1 VSTEVS
7 PRPPLSRLLGWLV
20 GCAVVGWLV
29 VYNVLRI
36 DGSSPAAAA
45 APALV
50 IGIIA
55 GAVVFGAGLLL
66 VRRLARSGR
75 VLRPEPVEIP
85 SPSEMDDE
93 QRRIVRLAWPA
104 LGALAVVA
112 LAVGA
117 YLGVDWFTAS
127 ADDRGLTTLI
137 LAAWNILVGLW
148 IGDEALRMRRDEA
161 EGVESLPLGCG
172 LTAILAAVGFSRDLA
187 PGGQLALIV
196 LAGIAGGLAGL
207 AIWRLQGSRG
217 FPLSAVGTVLVA
229 VLSLVLP
236 LVF

>member
-1 VSTEVS
+1 MNSEV
-7 PRPPLSRLLGWLV
+7 PGRAPLSRLAGWLV
-20 GCAVVGWLV
+20 GCAVGGWLI
-29 VYNVLRI
+29 VYNLMRI
-36 DGSSPAAAA
+36 DGSSPASAA

-55 GAVVFGAGLLL
+55 GVVVFAIGLL
-66 VRRLARSGR
+66 VGRWMARSGR

-85 SPSEMDDE
+85 SPSELDDE
-93 QRRIVRLAWPA
+93 QRRTLTWAWPA

-112 LAVGA
+112 LLVGA
-117 YLGVDWFTAS
+117 YLAVDWLGT
-127 ADDRGLTTLI
+127 DPGDRGITTLI

-148 IGDEALRMRRDEA
+148 IGDEAIRLRRDEA
-161 EGVESLPLGCG
+161 EGIESLPLGCG
-172 LTAILAAVGFSRDLA
+172 LTAILAAVGFSRDLV
-187 PGGQLALIV
+187 PTGQLTLIV
-196 LAGIAGGLAGL
+196 LAGVAGGLAGY

-217 FPLSAVGTVLVA
+217 VPISAIGTVLVA